1 MCPSHAPTCS
11 SSAMWKLGLVVLS
24 ALLPMLLLSC
34 ASTKELAQEL
44 RKKEGTFLTPLASR
58 ADAKTE
64 KKTAPLKLTA
74 TVPEENL
81 EGMRGCLG
89 VYYFNYDFDIN
100 LVATPQVKV
109 TSTFQAVLPD
119 GSPAPTT
126 NGTQASFK
134 DSNVS
139 FSAGPTSG
147 GLASQLVVTGQ
158 NNIVFANS
166 QFNIHIPNASTLT
179 STVNVLP
186 AASLSGIG
194 VK

>member
-1 MCPSHAPTCS
+1 MCPSHAPTCG
-11 SSAMWKLGLVVLS
+11 SSALWKLGLVVLS

-34 ASTKELAQEL
+34 ASTKELSQEL

-74 TVPEENL
+74 AVPEGNL

-119 GSPAPTT
+119 GSPAPAT

-139 FSAGPTSG
+139 FTAGPTSG

>member
-1 MCPSHAPTCS
+1 
-11 SSAMWKLGLVVLS
+11 MWKLGLVVLS